1 MILISCDMK
10 SKPKDI
16 LARHS
21 RQVNLLLLLIKRE
34 VVARTSGTALGWA
47 WMLLQP
53 ALQVIA
59 LWFLLDV
66 VLKVRFPNLKGGFI
80 GYYLTGMLPW
90 LLISEALQRSVS
102 VLADNASLYQRSIF
116 PIGLLPLIPLIV
128 SSVIYSVIYSLVIL
142 ILVGAQASILAVLVM
157 LIVFIW
163 LIPLVYLLSVIGL
176 FIKDLQQ
183 ITPFILTMGLY
194 VTPILYLPESFPSD
208 YRWWLIINPIAGLMA
223 IAHAMT
229 QESTISLYQIA
240 SPILLWLLIIYPAF
254 NIFERSK
261 PHMREAL

>member
-1 MILISCDMK
+1 MK
-10 SKPKDI
+10 SNSKDI
-16 LARHS
+16 WLYRS
-21 RQVNLLLLLIKRE
+21 RQANLLWLLIKRE

-66 VLKVRFPNLKGGFI
+66 VLKVRFPNLQGGFI
-80 GYYLTGMLPW
+80 GYYLAGMLPW

-116 PIGLLPLIPLIV
+116 PIGLLPMIPLIV
-128 SSVIYSVIYSLVIL
+128 SAAIYAVIYSLVMM
-142 ILVGAQASILAVLVM
+142 ILVGAQGAILSILVM
-157 LIVFIW
+157 LAIFIW
-163 LIPLVYLLSVIGL
+163 LIPIVYFLSVFGL
-176 FIKDLQQ
+176 FVKDLQQ

-194 VTPILYLPESFPSD
+194 VTPILYMPQSFPSD
-208 YRWWLIINPIAGLMA
+208 YKWWLIINPIAGLMA
-223 IAHAMT
+223 FAHAMT
-229 QESTISLYQIA
+229 QGTSISFPQII
-240 SPILLWLLIIYPAF
+240 SPVLLWLLIIYPAIY
-254 NIFERSK
+254 IFKRSK